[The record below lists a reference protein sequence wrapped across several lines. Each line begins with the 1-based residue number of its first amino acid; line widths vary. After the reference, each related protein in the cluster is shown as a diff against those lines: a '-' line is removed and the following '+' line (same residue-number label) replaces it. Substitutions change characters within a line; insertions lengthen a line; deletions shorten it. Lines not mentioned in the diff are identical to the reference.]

1 MANRKKKKIT
11 KKQKEQRTKLIS
23 AGVVLLLVFFMGLFL
38 GENKQSDL
46 SLSGKIEQFKEEL
59 ITIFQPE
66 EKEEVNETKNQETTI
81 RFLDANQGSATL
93 IQAKD
98 GTTILIDSGRY
109 EDKDKK
115 IIQQLDE
122 YIGTGGT
129 IDLLIFTHNDSD
141 HIGYG
146 DLIINYYDVKEVWM
160 NGNDATSKIY
170 ERVLDAVDA
179 SNAVYT
185 EPKTGEKHQVGPFQ
199 IDVLSPDEQSD
210 NDQNDDSIVT
220 KITVNQVSGL
230 FSGDASQS
238 IEKDI
243 VESGADV
250 TADFILMGHHGSDTS
265 TGEEWIQ
272 ASQPEFAVFS
282 AGENNSYGHPG
293 EEAIGRLQKLAIPVY
308 GTIEYGTITLTVHED
323 GTYSIQT
330 EKGENPDEDG
340 A

>member
-1 MANRKKKKIT
+1 MPNRKKKKLT
-11 KKQKEQRTKLIS
+11 KKQKEKRVKLIS
-23 AGVVLLLVFFMGLFL
+23 TGAVLLLVFSMGLFL
-38 GENKQSDL
+38 GGNKQSEL
-46 SLSGKIEQFKEEL
+46 SLTGKIELFKEEL
-59 ITIFQPE
+59 VSFFNS
-66 EKEEVNETKNQETTI
+66 KEEVDQTKNQETTI
-81 RFLDANQGSATL
+81 RFLEADQGSATL

-115 IIQQLDE
+115 IIQQLDQ
-122 YIGTGGT
+122 YVGTGGT

-160 NGNDATSKIY
+160 NGNDATSKVY
-170 ERVLDAVDA
+170 ERVLDAVNE
-179 SNAVYT
+179 SNAIYA
-185 EPKTGEKHQVGPFQ
+185 EPKAGEHQQIGPFN
-199 IDVLSPDEQSD
+199 IEVLSPNEQSD

-238 IEKDI
+238 IERAI
-243 VESGADV
+243 VETGADV
-250 TADFILMGHHGSDTS
+250 RADFILMGHHGSDTS
-265 TGEEWIQ
+265 TSEEWVL
-272 ASQPEFAVFS
+272 ASQPEFAIFS

-293 EEAIGRLQKLAIPVY
+293 EEAIDRLRKQAIPIY
-308 GTIEYGTITLTVHED
+308 GTIDNGTITVTIHED

-330 EKGENPDEDG
+330 EKGENLDEDD

>member
-1 MANRKKKKIT
+1 MANRKKKKMT
-11 KKQKEQRTKLIS
+11 KKQKEQRTKWIFT
-23 AGVVLLLVFFMGLFL
+23 GIVLLIVFFMGLFL
-38 GENKQSDL
+38 GENKQTGL
-46 SLSGKIEQFKEEL
+46 TLNERIESFKEEL
-59 ITIFQPE
+59 VAIFNP
-66 EKEEVNETKNQETTI
+66 EKEEVDQTKNQETTI
-81 RFLDANQGSATL
+81 RFLDAGQGSATL
-93 IQAKD
+93 IQAED

-115 IIQQLDE
+115 IIQQLDQ
-122 YIGTGGT
+122 YVGTGGT

-170 ERVLDAVDA
+170 ERVLDAVDE
-179 SNAVYT
+179 SNAIYS
-185 EPKTGEKHQVGPFQ
+185 EPKAGENKQVGPFQ
-199 IDVLSPDEQSD
+199 IEVLSPNEQSD
-210 NDQNDDSIVT
+210 DDQNDDSIIT

-238 IEKDI
+238 IEKAI
-243 VESGADV
+243 VEARMDV

-265 TGEEWIQ
+265 TSQEWIQ
-272 ASQPEFAVFS
+272 ASQPEFAIFS
-282 AGENNSYGHPG
+282 AGKNNSYGHPG
-293 EEAIGRLQKLAIPVY
+293 EEAINRLREQSIPVY
-308 GTIEYGTITLTVHED
+308 GTIENGTITVIIHED

-330 EKGENPDEDG
+330 EKGENLDEDD

>member
-46 SLSGKIEQFKEEL
+46 SLSGKIEHFKEEL

-230 FSGDASQS
+230 FSGDASQN
-238 IEKDI
+238 IEKEI

>member
-1 MANRKKKKIT
+1 MPKKKKKKLT
-11 KKQKEQRTKLIS
+11 KKQKEQRSKLIS
-23 AGVVLLLVFFMGLFL
+23 AGVILLLVFSMGLFL
-38 GENKQSDL
+38 GENKHSDL
-46 SLSGKIEQFKEEL
+46 SLKDKITLFKEEAL
-59 ITIFQPE
+59 TLFKS
-66 EKEEVNETKNQETTI
+66 KEQETDEAENQETTI

-122 YIGTGGT
+122 YVGTGGT

-170 ERVLDAVDA
+170 ERVLDAVDK
-179 SNAVYT
+179 SNALYA
-185 EPKTGEKHQVGPFQ
+185 EPKAGEKRQVGPFQ
-199 IDVLSPDEQSD
+199 IDVLSPAEQSD

-220 KITVNQVSGL
+220 KITINQISGL

-238 IEKDI
+238 IEKAI
-243 VESGADV
+243 VESGTNL

-265 TGEEWIQ
+265 TSEEWLQ
-272 ASQPEFAVFS
+272 ASQPEFAIFS

-293 EEAIGRLQKLAIPVY
+293 ENAIGRLKKHNIPVY
-308 GTIEYGTITLTVHED
+308 GTIENGTITLTVHED
-323 GTYSIQT
+323 GTYTIQT
-330 EKGENPDEDG
+330 EKGESPDEND